1 MVIVSVDY
9 GDVRTGVAAC
19 DANQVLASPVGTIT
33 QRDED
38 LLIDQIIQIAKERKA
53 AQFVVGEPVN
63 MDGSRGE
70 RAQKCAAFAQKLQER
85 SGIPCDL
92 FDERCTTM
100 LAHSSLNMTNTR
112 GKKRKAA
119 VDALSAVIILE
130 GYMAR
135 HPLA

>member
-1 MVIVSVDY
+1 MVILAIDY
-9 GDVRTGVAAC
+9 GDVRTGIAVC
-19 DANQVLASPVGTIT
+19 DKNQVLASPVGTIT

-38 LLIDQIIQIAKERKA
+38 LLIEEILHIVKERKPE
-53 AQFVVGEPVN
+53 QLVVGEPVN

-70 RAQKCAAFAQKLQER
+70 RAQKCAAFAQKLRER
-85 SGIPCDL
+85 SGLPCDL
-92 FDERCTTM
+92 YDERCSTM

-130 GYMAR
+130 GYMTR
-135 HPLA
+135 HPL